1 MAAKKT
7 PQKNAAKNQQK
18 KTSSVSVRIDR
29 LIDLEG
35 NKLKAVASANIAGY
49 AVHGIK
55 VMDSE
60 KGLFVSM
67 PQSKYQ
73 KNGKTEYSDIFHPV
87 TAESRTEL
95 SSAVLAAYEQKL
107 QEEQAQ
113 EMDEPEESEETAVG
127 QTM

>member
-60 KGLFVSM
+60 RGLFVSM

-73 KNGKTEYSDIFHPV
+73 KDGKTEYSDIFHPV

-95 SSAVLAAYEQKL
+95 NNAVLAAYEQKL

-113 EMDEPEESEETAVG
+113 EMDEPEESEETAIG

>member
-18 KTSSVSVRIDR
+18 KTSSLSVRIDR

-35 NKLKAVASANIAGY
+35 NKLRAVASANIAGY

-60 KGLFVSM
+60 RGLFVSM

-73 KNGKTEYSDIFHPV
+73 KDGKTEYSDIFHPV

-95 SSAVLAAYEQKL
+95 NNAVLAAYEQKL

-113 EMDEPEESEETAVG
+113 EMDGPEESEETAIG

>member
-1 MAAKKT
+1 MANKGSS
-7 PQKNAAKNQQK
+7 QKNATKNQK
-18 KTSSVSVRIDR
+18 AKTPTVTARIDR
-29 LIDLEG
+29 LIDIDG
-35 NKLKAVASANIAGY
+35 NNMKAVASANIAGY
-49 AVHGIK
+49 AIHGIK

-73 KNGKTEYSDIFHPV
+73 KDGKTQYSDIFHPV

-95 SSAVLAAYEQKL
+95 NDAVLAAYEQKL
-107 QEEQAQ
+107 QEEQGQDMNA
-113 EMDEPEESEETAVG
+113 PEEAEETTAT